1 VILSEQE
8 AIVGAMKSKDL
19 VTIGQ
24 ILKPFGIKGE
34 VRVRSLSDVPGRFEH
49 LGEVMLE
56 APSGEVLSTSVHH
69 VRADQNSY
77 VIGFRAFSTPEQAAI
92 FRGAWIK
99 VTWDETASLPD
110 GQYFEDDLI
119 GMTVKTE
126 EGESLGTLND
136 VLEAPSHA
144 VFVVQGDR
152 GEILIPAAKE
162 LVLSV
167 DVPHRIMTVRL
178 IEGMLENSQTKGE
191 HS

>member
-1 VILSEQE
+1 VILSELE
-8 AIVGAMKSKDL
+8 VIVGTMKSKDL

-24 ILKPFGIKGE
+24 VLKPFGIKGE
-34 VRVRSLSDVPGRFEH
+34 VRVRSLSDVPGRFER
-49 LGEVMLE
+49 LSEVILE
-56 APSGEVLSTSVHH
+56 TPSGEILSTSVHH

-77 VIGFRAFSTPEQAAI
+77 VIGFKAFSTPEQAASY
-92 FRGAWIK
+92 RGAWIK
-99 VTWDETASLPD
+99 VTRDDTASLPD

-126 EGESLGTLND
+126 DGESLGTLND
-136 VLEAPSHA
+136 VLDVPSHA

-152 GEILIPAAKE
+152 GEVLIPAAKE
-162 LVLSV
+162 LILSV

-178 IEGMLENSQTKGE
+178 IDGMLEHFQTKGE